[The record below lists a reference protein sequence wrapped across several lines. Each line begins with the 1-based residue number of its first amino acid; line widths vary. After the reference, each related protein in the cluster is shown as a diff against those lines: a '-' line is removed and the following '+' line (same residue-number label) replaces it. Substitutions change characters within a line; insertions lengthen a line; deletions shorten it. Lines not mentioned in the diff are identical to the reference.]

1 MRRALSAFD
10 VTCIGLNAIV
20 GSGIYLFP
28 GQLAAALGPAS
39 TLAWCI
45 TGALCLPLA
54 FTFAALGTHEV
65 RSGGPFRYTQLAF
78 GLRPAFL
85 VGWCAWVTSAVSWAA
100 VASGLP
106 SYLGSFVPALGSGVP
121 ATLVSVCVVVLLGA
135 LNVRGVKLGARVTNA
150 LTIGKLVPLVLFVGV
165 GLCLVEPRRFQPFA
179 PTGFAAMPALA
190 LMTMFAYQGFEVV
203 GVPVGEVRDPQRSVP
218 RAVVASILLSA
229 LLYVLVQVVFVGV
242 GARSTA
248 APLPDAAGLI
258 LGSAGTSLL
267 ALGGLVSM
275 LGFNAG
281 TALCAPRYLQALAE
295 EHLLPPKFA
304 LIHARFGTP
313 AVAVVATT
321 LVTLLLLLLLDFGGL
336 VDLAVLAVLVQYLAS
351 SAALVRLARQ
361 RRLKLLGAASMLVSI
376 GFGFGCEPRQF
387 LYFGLLAAAGI
398 LLALGTRW
406 FAARADAA

>member
-28 GQLAAALGPAS
+28 GKLAAALGPAS
-39 TLAWCI
+39 TLAWLL
-45 TGALCLPLA
+45 TGLLCLPLA
-54 FTFAALGTHEV
+54 FSFAALGAMEERT
-65 RSGGPFRYTQLAF
+65 GGPFRYAEIAF
-78 GLRPAFL
+78 GLRPAFV

-100 VASGLP
+100 VASGVP
-106 SYLGSFVPALGSGVP
+106 SYLGSFVPALGSGTP
-121 ATLVSVCVVVLLGA
+121 ATLVSGAVIVLLGA

-150 LTIGKLVPLVLFVGV
+150 LTVGKLVPLVLFVGV
-165 GLCLVEPRRFQPFA
+165 GLWLVKPERFVPFT
-179 PTGFAAMPALA
+179 PQGLGAMPALA

-203 GVPVGEVRDPQRSVP
+203 GVPVGEVRDPRRLVP

-229 LLYVLVQVVFVGV
+229 LVYVLVQVVFVGV
-242 GARSTA
+242 GARATA

-258 LGSAGTSLL
+258 FGSAGSTLL

-295 EHLLPPKFA
+295 ERLLPPQLA
-304 LIHARFGTP
+304 LTHARFGTP

-321 LVTLLLLLLLDFGGL
+321 LVTLLLMLSLDFDGL
-336 VDLAVLAVLVQYLAS
+336 VDLAVLAVLVQYLAT
-351 SAALVRLARQ
+351 SAALVRLGRSAG
-361 RRLKLLGAASMLVSI
+361 LKLLGGLSLVVSV
-376 GFGFGCEPRQF
+376 GFGLGCEARQF
-387 LYFGLLAAAGI
+387 VYFGLLSGAGI
-398 LLALGTRW
+398 VLAFATRFW
-406 FAARADAA
+406 LARSARG

>member
-28 GQLAAALGPAS
+28 GKLAAALGPAS
-39 TLAWCI
+39 TLAWVV
-45 TGALCLPLA
+45 TGLLCLPLA
-54 FTFAALGTHEV
+54 FSFAALGAHED
-65 RSGGPFRYTQLAF
+65 RTGGPFRYTELAF
-78 GLRPAFL
+78 GVRPAFV

-106 SYLGSFVPALGSGVP
+106 SYLGSFVPALGAGAP
-121 ATLVSVCVVVLLGA
+121 ALLVSGLVILALGA

-150 LTIGKLVPLVLFVGV
+150 LTIGKLVPLALFVGV
-165 GLCLVEPRRFQPFA
+165 GLFLVKPERFAPFA
-179 PTGFAAMPALA
+179 PQGLGAMPALA

-203 GVPVGEVRDPQRSVP
+203 GVPVGEVRDPRRLVP

-242 GARSTA
+242 GARASA
-248 APLPDAAGLI
+248 APLPDAAALI
-258 LGSAGTSLL
+258 LGGAGSTLL

-295 EHLLPPKFA
+295 ERLLPPQLA
-304 LIHARFGTP
+304 LVHSRFGTP
-313 AVAVVATT
+313 AAAVIATT
-321 LVTLLLLLLLDFGGL
+321 LVTLLLMLLLDFDGL
-336 VDLAVLAVLVQYLAS
+336 VDLAVLAVLVQYLAT
-351 SAALVRLARQ
+351 SAALVRLGRSPG
-361 RRLKLLGAASMLVSI
+361 LKLLGGVSVLVSI
-376 GFGFGCEPRQF
+376 GFGFGCEARQF
-387 LYFGLLAAAGI
+387 AYFGLLAAAGI

-406 FAARADAA
+406 SLSRSPPG

>member
-1 MRRALSAFD
+1 MRRTLSAFD

-28 GQLAAALGPAS
+28 GKLAAALGPAS
-39 TLAWCI
+39 TFAWLL
-45 TGALCLPLA
+45 TAMLCLPLA
-54 FTFAALGTHEV
+54 FSFAALGAHEE

-78 GLRPAFL
+78 GVQPAFV

-106 SYLGSFVPALGSGVP
+106 SYLGSFVPLLASGAP
-121 ATLVSVCVVVLLGA
+121 ATLVSALVIVLLGA

-150 LTIGKLVPLVLFVGV
+150 LTIGKLLPLLVFVAV
-165 GLCLVEPRRFQPFA
+165 GLCVIEPQRFVPFA
-179 PTGFAAMPALA
+179 PAGFAAMPALA

-203 GVPVGEVRDPQRSVP
+203 GVPVGEVRDPRRAVP

-229 LLYVLVQVVFVGV
+229 LLYLLVQLVFVGV
-242 GARSTA
+242 GARTSA

-258 LGSAGTSLL
+258 LGPAGSTLL

-295 EHLLPPKFA
+295 ERLLPAQFA
-304 LIHARFGTP
+304 LTHARFGTP
-313 AVAVVATT
+313 AVAVIATT
-321 LVTLLLLLLLDFGGL
+321 LVTLLLLFALDFDSL
-336 VDLAVLAVLVQYLAS
+336 VDLAVLAVLVQYLAT
-351 SAALVRLARQ
+351 SAALAKLARN
-361 RRLKLLGAASMLVSI
+361 RRLKLLGGISMLVSI
-376 GFGFGCEPRQF
+376 GFGFGCEARQF
-387 LYFGLLAAAGI
+387 AYFGVLAAAGI

-406 FAARADAA
+406 LRVRTP